1 MDSIWMIGE
10 ILLINMVL
18 SGDNAVIIAMASRH
32 LPGHYQRQAVWW
44 GVGGAVL
51 MRCVLTVVAV
61 TLLRIPLLQAAGG
74 AMLFA
79 IAVQLTALPRQE
91 PDEMKEA
98 GSLWTAIRTILIA
111 DFVMSLDNVLA
122 IAAIAKGR
130 MDFVIIGIALSIPLI
145 VWGSTIISR
154 WLERLPLL
162 MYAGAGILAYTA
174 GEMIGSDTQIVAWI
188 DRSGLRLEGSL
199 PWVMVGLALLLSVFF
214 RVRGKIGTE

>member
-18 SGDNAVIIAMASRH
+18 SGDNAVVIAMASRH

-79 IAVQLTALPRQE
+79 IAVQLTTPPRQE
-91 PDEMKEA
+91 LDEMREA

-130 MDFVIIGIALSIPLI
+130 MEFVIIGITLSIPLI

-174 GEMIGSDTQIVAWI
+174 GEMIASDTQIAAWI

-199 PWVMVGLALLLSVFF
+199 SWVMVGLALLLSVFF

>member
-32 LPGHYQRQAVWW
+32 LPGHYQRQAIWW

-79 IAVQLTALPRQE
+79 IAVQLTTLSRQE

-174 GEMIGSDTQIVAWI
+174 GEMIGSDAQIVAWI

-214 RVRGKIGTE
+214 RVRGKI

>member
-1 MDSIWMIGE
+1 MIGE

-32 LPGHYQRQAVWW
+32 LPLHYRRQAVWW
-44 GVGGAVL
+44 GVGGAVM
-51 MRCVLTVVAV
+51 MRCVLTVAAV

-79 IAVQLTALPRQE
+79 IAVQLTITPWQE
-91 PDEMKEA
+91 PDAMKA
-98 GSLWTAIRTILIA
+98 ADSLWTSIRTILIA

-130 MDFVIIGIALSIPLI
+130 MEFVILGVALSIPLI
-145 VWGSTIISR
+145 VWGSSIISR

-162 MYAGAGILAYTA
+162 MYAGAGILAHTA
-174 GEMIGSDTQIVAWI
+174 GEMIASDTQIIAWV
-188 DRSGLRLEGSL
+188 DRSGLRLEEIL
-199 PWVMVGLALLLSVFF
+199 PWVMVGLALLLSLFF
-214 RVRGKIGTE
+214 RGRGKIGTK

>member
-79 IAVQLTALPRQE
+79 IAVQLTASPRQE
-91 PDEMKEA
+91 PDKMREA
-98 GSLWTAIRTILIA
+98 GSLWTAIRTILVA

-122 IAAIAKGR
+122 IAAIASGR
-130 MDFVIIGIALSIPLI
+130 MELVIIGIALSIPLI

-174 GEMIGSDTQIVAWI
+174 GEMIASDTQIVAWI
-188 DRSGLRLEGSL
+188 DRSGIHFEGSL

>member
-1 MDSIWMIGE
+1 MDSVWIIGE

-32 LPGHYQRQAVWW
+32 LPVHYRRQAVWW

-51 MRCVLTVVAV
+51 MRCALTVAAV

-79 IAVQLTALPRQE
+79 LAVQLTAQPRQE
-91 PDEMKEA
+91 PDAVREA

-130 MDFVIIGIALSIPLI
+130 MEFVILGIALSIPLI
-145 VWGSTIISR
+145 VWGSSIISR

-162 MYAGAGILAYTA
+162 LYAGAGILAYTA
-174 GEMIGSDTQIVAWI
+174 GEMIASDAKIVAWI
-188 DRSGLRLEGSL
+188 DRSGLRLEESL
-199 PWVMVGLALLLSVFF
+199 PWVLVGLALLLSVFL
-214 RVRGKIGTE
+214 RGRGKIGTE